1 MLTIVRFI
9 GRRLFLSQSKKFRV
23 FSRVVTIVGVV
34 KVVTRVVS
42 PVRQLTLARDES
54 MEIRVTKNGQQTS

>member
-1 MLTIVRFI
+1 MLTIFRFI

-23 FSRVVTIVGVV
+23 VSRLVTIVGVV

-42 PVRQLTLARDES
+42 PVRQFTLARDES
-54 MEIRVTKNGQQTS
+54 MEIRITKNGQQTP